1 MCCCHGFDFAVSR
14 HRNFMN
20 LFDRRP
26 WASPDVFVAPNA
38 TVVGSVSIDVSSAV
52 LYGAVVRGDQGKV
65 EIGAYTTINDRAVVY
80 TSDHHGEDSEV
91 KIGDYVVVGTCV
103 YGMDGGVWWRVLSRP
118 APLHPPFAAP
128 HTVGRHSTA
137 LPVG

>member
-1 MCCCHGFDFAVSR
+1 
-14 HRNFMN
+14 MN

-103 YGMDGGVWWRVLSRP
+103 CMRLVAASGGASCP
-118 APLHPPFAAP
+118 APPPFTHHLQHHIQWEGIPLHCRWGRCCLGVAAA
-128 HTVGRHSTA
+128 VFA
-137 LPVG
+137 PV